1 MLTQPC
7 KTSSPAATSS
17 CALLAPLVVSP
28 LSTPTNGTPAPPP
41 PPPPLCFPF
50 GGPKKP
56 RRLSDAN
63 SFDDKDSYS
72 RHPSGGGQ
80 LVRSGSYSQ
89 SATLTSHAENL
100 TFVSD
105 SEQYDA
111 IPLHGD
117 RRPKLIRSHSTKLP
131 TSKWG
136 YGWGL
141 GKNTLKGKD
150 IIEESES
157 LRSASKPPSVHTPSR
172 HNSKSSHNYKASNN
186 SKATQNSRTSNNSK
200 ATQNSRIS
208 HDSKASGNSKSTI
221 KPVHIRSDSQ
231 RSKRP
236 ALYPSDSSS
245 TLVGSA
251 LERKIHDAAVP
262 FEKVD
267 STERLEELRKLM
279 AKETLDY

>member
-1 MLTQPC
+1 M
-7 KTSSPAATSS
+7 
-17 CALLAPLVVSP
+17 APP
-28 LSTPTNGTPAPPP
+28 PPPP

-63 SFDDKDSYS
+63 SFDDKDSYHNA

-117 RRPKLIRSHSTKLP
+117 RRPKLIRSNSAKLP

-136 YGWGL
+136 YGWGI
-141 GKNTLKGKD
+141 GKHTLKGKD

-157 LRSASKPPSVHTPSR
+157 LRSASKPPSVHPPSR
-172 HNSKSSHNYKASNN
+172 HNSKSSHNSKASNN
-186 SKATQNSRTSNNSK
+186 SKATNNSRTSNNSK

-251 LERKIHDAAVP
+251 LERKINDAAVP
-262 FEKVD
+262 FERVD